1 MVRGLYIAG
10 TNMLTSIKE
19 IDVIGNNLAN
29 ANTVGF
35 KKDDLTIESFNDIL
49 ITRTNGSNT
58 YSESRHSN
66 IEIEKNDDKYNLST
80 VNGFFRIMTED
91 GISNNK
97 DVKFS
102 VDSEGYL
109 STYYLNQDRSY
120 NDNLGNKLIDS
131 RGDAIYIGVN
141 EYEINESG
149 QVVVNGS
156 VQNNLVKDVS
166 INVIGTINSGVKET
180 RTYVDHSQGQMKMT
194 EKALDV
200 ALTGSGCFEV
210 KSDDKSMYTRKGN
223 FTLNDKNELVTIE
236 GFNVQGINGNITLP
250 DSMIGINEFGEI
262 IKNDEII
269 EKLKIIDFDNIG
281 DLRKVGDTYFIPVSN
296 NIVKIKE
303 FEGSV
308 LQRYLENSNVDS
320 ISEMIKLIN
329 VNKNYESSQK
339 MISTIDKTL
348 EKVINEVGI
357 VRG

>member
-10 TNMLTSIKE
+10 TNMLTSMKE
-19 IDVIGNNLAN
+19 INVIGNNLAN
-29 ANTVGF
+29 ANTIGY
-35 KKDDLTIESFNDIL
+35 KKDDLTVESFNDIFL
-49 ITRTNGSNT
+49 TRSNGSDA
-58 YSESRHSN
+58 YMESKHGN
-66 IEIEKNDDKYNLST
+66 IEIEKNDDKYSLST

-102 VDSEGYL
+102 VDNDGYL

-120 NDNLGNKLIDS
+120 NDNLGNRIIDTT
-131 RGDAIYIGVN
+131 GNEIYIGAN
-141 EYEINESG
+141 EYEINEMG
-149 QVVVNGS
+149 QVLINGAI
-156 VQNNLVKDVS
+156 QNDLVKDVAKN
-166 INVIGTINSGVKET
+166 IIGTINSGVKET
-180 RTYVDHSQGQMKMT
+180 RVYVDHSQGQMKMT
-194 EKALDV
+194 DKTLDV
-200 ALTGSGCFEV
+200 ALSGSGYFEV
-210 KSDDKSMYTRKGN
+210 MSGDRVMYTRKGN
-223 FTLNDKNELVTIE
+223 FTLNDKNELVTPE
-236 GFNVQGINGNITLP
+236 GFHVQGINGNITLP
-250 DSMIGINEFGEI
+250 DYLVGINEFGEI
-262 IKNDEII
+262 IKSSEII
-269 EKLKIIDFDNIG
+269 DKLKVVDFKNIG

-296 NIVKIKE
+296 NTVKTKE

-348 EKVINEVGI
+348 DKVINEVGI